1 MKRKTKAKVI
11 LQKKLQEGIY
21 DLRLGTD
28 LAQDAHAGQFIG
40 IYTSDR
46 SKLLPRPISICEYDA
61 DGRMLRLVYRVTG
74 PGTGTEQLSQLT
86 PGDDVNIIGILGNGY
101 DTAMIAAEYK
111 HPVIMGGGIG
121 IPPML
126 GLVKEL
132 DEAYQRRADELAATS
147 PDEAEALRDVRITS
161 ILGYR
166 DSNLFLAN
174 YFTDASKV
182 FIATEDGSTGT
193 PGNVLDVMRNGRQSD
208 AAGVID
214 VNLSSCDVILACG
227 PMPMLRA
234 ITAYARENGIKAYVS
249 LEERMACGIG
259 ACLGCIAK
267 TRDVDSHSHVHN
279 ARICTD
285 GPVFDAD
292 LLDI

>member
-1 MKRKTKAKVI
+1 MKQKTKAKVI
-11 LQKKLQEGIY
+11 LHKKLQEAIY

-28 LAQDAHAGQFIG
+28 LAQDARAGRFIG

-46 SKLLPRPISICEYDA
+46 SKLLPRPISICEYDR
-61 DGRMLRLVYRVTG
+61 DGNMLRLVYRVTG
-74 PGTGTEQLSQLT
+74 PNTGTEEISHLT
-86 PGDDVNIIGILGNGY
+86 PGDDVNILGILGNGY
-101 DTAMIAAEYK
+101 DTEMIASNYA

-126 GLVKEL
+126 GLAREL
-132 DEAYQRRADELAATS
+132 DEAYHGKGN
-147 PDEAEALRDVRITS
+147 ITS

-166 DSNLFLAN
+166 DSNLFLAKG
-174 YFTDASKV
+174 FEDSSKV
-182 FIATEDGSTGT
+182 YIATEDGSAGT
-193 PGNVLDVMRNGRQSD
+193 HGNVLDVMRQNQD
-208 AAGVID
+208 IP
-214 VNLSSCDVILACG
+214 CDVILACG

-234 ITAYARENGIKAYVS
+234 IAAYAREKNIKAYVS

-259 ACLGCIAK
+259 ACLGCITK
-267 TRDVDSHSHVHN
+267 TRGIDGHSHVHN

-292 LLDI
+292 DLEL

>member
-11 LQKKLQEGIY
+11 LQKRIQDDIY

-28 LAQDAHAGQFIG
+28 LARDAHAGQFIG

-46 SKLLPRPISICEYDA
+46 SKLLPRPISICEYDR
-61 DGRMLRLVYRVTG
+61 DEGMLRLVYRVTG
-74 PGTGTEQLSQLT
+74 RGTGTEEISHLT
-86 PGDDVNIIGILGNGY
+86 PGDEVDILGILGNGY
-101 DTAMIAAEYK
+101 DTAMIAEHYR

-126 GLVKEL
+126 GLAKEL
-132 DEAYQRRADELAATS
+132 DEAYHGQGS
-147 PDEAEALRDVRITS
+147 ISS

-166 DSNLFLAN
+166 DSNLFLAK
-174 YFTDASKV
+174 YFADSSKV
-182 FIATEDGSTGT
+182 YIATEDGSEGT
-193 PGNVLDVMRNGRQSD
+193 HGNVLDVMRSATGSAPAGSTEAPAGSSATTPD
-208 AAGVID
+208 ATD
-214 VNLSSCDVILACG
+214 DLNSCDVILACG

-234 ITAYARENGIKAYVS
+234 IAAYAKEKDIAAYVS

-259 ACLGCIAK
+259 ACLGCITK
-267 TRDVDSHSHVHN
+267 TRDIDAHSHVHN

-285 GPVFDAD
+285 GPVFNVAQ
-292 LLDI
+292 LDI